1 MAHMRF
7 RRSLTDQGFNYEVQ
21 APDGSW
27 QVAEQPLLWS
37 SPFSAEFERNLAEHH
52 TALAGGCLPFQPLSF
67 RDFMLSRQHVI
78 NASRGLLTRF
88 HPRQAKF
95 TRTVER
101 LTRRPFPKFQPHP
114 LFDAQPIYYMSNH
127 LSFVPSGA
135 PITAPSY
142 SAALDFELELGFVL
156 QDELRDATPE
166 QAMAAIGAFVVVN
179 DFSARDVQRAEMAT
193 GLGPQKSK
201 HFLSSMSQTAVTA
214 DELLDGIDTLTGS
227 VRIHGQVV
235 SQVNTHDM
243 RWTVGDALA
252 HASRSETLLAGEL
265 FATGTLTGGSGMETG
280 RWLQDADLLTLE
292 LEGIG
297 VVEHRIAAHS

>member
-1 MAHMRF
+1 MRF
-7 RRSLTDQGFNYEVQ
+7 RRSLTDQGFTYEVQ
-21 APDGSW
+21 SPDGAW
-27 QVAEQPLLWS
+27 QIAAQPPLWS
-37 SPFSAEFERNLAEHH
+37 SPFSAEFERSLAEHH

-67 RDFMLSRQHVI
+67 RDFMLSREHVI
-78 NASRGLLTRF
+78 NASRGLVTRF
-88 HPRQAKF
+88 HPRQATI

-101 LTRRPFPKFQPHP
+101 LTRRPFPRFQPHR

-142 SAALDFELELGFVL
+142 STALDFELELGFVL
-156 QDELRDATPE
+156 RDELRDATPE

-214 DELLDGIDTLTGS
+214 DELLDGLDAVTGS
-227 VRIHGQVV
+227 VRINGEVV
-235 SQVNTHDM
+235 SEVSTHDM

-265 FATGTLTGGSGMETG
+265 FATGTLAGGSGMETG
-280 RWLQDADLLTLE
+280 RWLQDGDLLTLE
-292 LEGIG
+292 LKGIG
-297 VVEHRIAAHS
+297 VVEHRITAHS